1 MAGSDHRR
9 KHVRTDE
16 KAIIS
21 FGFLNQ
27 TPRYLG
33 FVENTSEYGIYFV
46 TEKALSVGALVAIQ
60 PWRCGLRAPATSSP
74 ADRREADA
82 VCAQTHNA
90 SHHLNTMVIG
100 KVVHCRPLEDR
111 TPTAYGVGAH
121 YESPSV

>member
-1 MAGSDHRR
+1 MTAQDHRKHTR
-9 KHVRTDE
+9 KNE

-60 PWRCGLRAPATSSP
+60 PWHCGLQAPETSSP
-74 ADRREADA
+74 AGRREADA

-90 SHHLNTMVIG
+90 SHQLKAMVIG
-100 KVVHCRPLEDR
+100 KVVRCRPLEDR
-111 TPTAYGVGAH
+111 TPPAYGVGAH